1 MRCFIAIDVAP
12 EVLAGVLR
20 SQEALRAAAARADV
34 RWADRTQ
41 LHLTLK
47 FLGAV
52 PDGRVPAV
60 STALDTVAAGA
71 ASIEVAAGGL
81 GGFPSLRRP
90 RVLWVG
96 ITAGAPALAELAR
109 AVDRAMTG
117 LGFAPE
123 ERPFRGHLT
132 LGRVRSP
139 RGEKALAQALSAAG
153 APAFGSWTASEVVL
167 YESRLKPTGAVY
179 TPVSRHPLR
188 GARA

>member
-1 MRCFIAIDVAP
+1 VRCFIAIDVDP

-20 SQEALRAAAARADV
+20 TQATLRAAAASADV
-34 RWADRTQ
+34 RWADRAQ

-52 PDGRVPAV
+52 PDDRVPEV
-60 STALDTVAAGA
+60 STRLATVAAA
-71 ASIEVAAGGL
+71 AAPIELAAGGV
-81 GGFPSLRRP
+81 GGFPTLKRP

-96 ITAGAPALAELAR
+96 VTAGASALAELAH

-132 LGRVRSP
+132 IGRVRSP
-139 RGEKALAQALSAAG
+139 RGGAALAKALEAAG
-153 APAFGSWTASEVVL
+153 APLFGSWTVSEVVL
-167 YESRLKPTGAVY
+167 YESRLRPTGAVY
-179 TPVSRHPLR
+179 VPISRHALA
-188 GARA
+188 G